1 MVWIWKLSVLVTWC
15 KLVKTF
21 RSERSPANWLF
32 TQLAVQIRLQY
43 HLIRTAD
50 RSTRV
55 LNFWYS
61 YCTHTREL
69 QSNSTRICTHTHG
82 QVLRYS
88 YEYWHEYWYSMVHV
102 MICDVRVKKHHTC
115 QINSLTYFS
124 SQSQVKDFYYNKI
137 IIIHRMT
144 QRLKPIWIYLSHKFL
159 PLYTLQRPHF
169 GDNSVSTGASTEA
182 VQPKKLRHNRHKLHW
197 NRSTDSSATSDGK
210 TDTTVAVPLQWTTM
224 MPNIEV

>member
-1 MVWIWKLSVLVTWC
+1 MLKTALFDSLPKDVGVNLEKYTVRWARFRFFVNIKFCDGHQFCSFFIIY
-15 KLVKTF
+15 VK
-21 RSERSPANWLF
+21 
-32 TQLAVQIRLQY
+32 
-43 HLIRTAD
+43 
-50 RSTRV
+50 
-55 LNFWYS
+55 
-61 YCTHTREL
+61 
-69 QSNSTRICTHTHG
+69 
-82 QVLRYS
+82 
-88 YEYWHEYWYSMVHV
+88 
-102 MICDVRVKKHHTC
+102 VKVKVK
-115 QINSLTYFS
+115 
-124 SQSQVKDFYYNKI
+124 VKDFYYNKI

>member
-1 MVWIWKLSVLVTWC
+1 MAKTTSFFYHFYKLLHLPWLLWICNVTA
-15 KLVKTF
+15 L
-21 RSERSPANWLF
+21 
-32 TQLAVQIRLQY
+32 LQY
-43 HLIRTAD
+43 IPRNMHTVFALLCFVVVIHWLMS
-50 RSTRV
+50 RSQ
-55 LNFWYS
+55 
-61 YCTHTREL
+61 E
-69 QSNSTRICTHTHG
+69 
-82 QVLRYS
+82 
-88 YEYWHEYWYSMVHV
+88 
-102 MICDVRVKKHHTC
+102 
-115 QINSLTYFS
+115 
-124 SQSQVKDFYYNKI
+124 VKDFYYNKI

-197 NRSTDSSATSDGK
+197 NRSTDCSATSDGK

>member
-1 MVWIWKLSVLVTWC
+1 MLACSWIFHCQTGPPMRHGSCLHFEASDFTKCHKGQLRTESYHDANF
-15 KLVKTF
+15 VK
-21 RSERSPANWLF
+21 SKS
-32 TQLAVQIRLQY
+32 
-43 HLIRTAD
+43 
-50 RSTRV
+50 
-55 LNFWYS
+55 
-61 YCTHTREL
+61 
-69 QSNSTRICTHTHG
+69 
-82 QVLRYS
+82 
-88 YEYWHEYWYSMVHV
+88 
-102 MICDVRVKKHHTC
+102 
-115 QINSLTYFS
+115 
-124 SQSQVKDFYYNKI
+124 SQVKDFYYNKI